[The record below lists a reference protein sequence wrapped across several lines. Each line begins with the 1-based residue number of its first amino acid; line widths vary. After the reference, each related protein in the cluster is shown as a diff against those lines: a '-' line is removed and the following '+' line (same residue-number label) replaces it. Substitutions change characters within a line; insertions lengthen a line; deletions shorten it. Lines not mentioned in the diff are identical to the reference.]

1 MRLPVVWSSAAQDE
15 FVVLLE
21 YLEKIYGTDSALKL
35 LNQTEK
41 VITQI
46 ELYPKLYPISTARGF
61 HKAIINKQISLIYR
75 IKKTKIELLHFW
87 DNRQNP
93 DKMKALLK

>member
-1 MRLPVVWSSAAQDE
+1 MRLPVIWSSAAEDE

-41 VITQI
+41 VISQI
-46 ELYPKLYPISTARGF
+46 ELYPKLYPTSNTRGV

-75 IKKTKIELLHFW
+75 IKKDKIELLHFW
-87 DNRQNP
+87 DNRQDP
-93 DKMKALLK
+93 GKMETLLK